1 MMHIN
6 RLKLVLIA
14 IIIIFFQLFIP
25 VINISGIEFTPD
37 LLIILLTYIGYYYGR
52 LDAIIIGFLFGLI
65 QDFATQFELIGVMS
79 LIKSLIGYCFG
90 TMALYREIWHK
101 NFRLLIIISIYFFH
115 FIIFQSI
122 CMNSTIVPDLLFVK
136 IIIIQSILCFFIL
149 IVFDKSIMKNG
160 ILK

>member
-1 MMHIN
+1 MMHAN
-6 RLKLVLIA
+6 RFKILVIS

-37 LLIILLTYIGYYYGR
+37 LLIIFLTYIGYYYGR
-52 LDAIIIGFLFGLI
+52 LEAIILGFLFGII

-90 TMALYREIWHK
+90 TMALYRDIWHR
-101 NFRLLIIISIYFFH
+101 NFRLLIIFSIYLFH

-122 CMNSTIVPDLLFVK
+122 FMNSTAAPEFLFIK
-136 IIIIQSILCFFIL
+136 IILIQSILCFFIL
-149 IVFDKSIMKNG
+149 IVFDKSIMRNG

>member
-1 MMHIN
+1 MMHAN
-6 RLKLVLIA
+6 RLKILVIS

-25 VINISGIEFTPD
+25 VINISGIEFAPD
-37 LLIILLTYIGYYYGR
+37 LLIIFLTYIGYYYGR
-52 LDAIIIGFLFGLI
+52 LEAIILGFLFGII

-90 TMALYREIWHK
+90 TMALYRDIWHR
-101 NFRLLIIISIYFFH
+101 NFRLLIIFSIYLFH

-122 CMNSTIVPDLLFVK
+122 FMNSTAAPEFLFIK
-136 IIIIQSILCFFIL
+136 IILIQSILCFFIL

>member
-1 MMHIN
+1 MMHAN
-6 RLKLVLIA
+6 RFKILVIS

-37 LLIILLTYIGYYYGR
+37 LLIIFLTYIGYYYGR
-52 LDAIIIGFLFGLI
+52 LEAIILGFLFGII

-79 LIKSLIGYCFG
+79 LIKSLIGYCLG
-90 TMALYREIWHK
+90 TMALYRDIWHR
-101 NFRLLIIISIYFFH
+101 NFRLLIIFSIYLFH

-122 CMNSTIVPDLLFVK
+122 FMNSTAAPEFLFIK
-136 IIIIQSILCFFIL
+136 IILIQSILCFFIL
-149 IVFDKSIMKNG
+149 IVFDKSIMRNG

>member
-1 MMHIN
+1 MMHAN
-6 RLKLVLIA
+6 RWKILVIS

-25 VINISGIEFTPD
+25 VINISGIEFAPD
-37 LLIILLTYIGYYYGR
+37 LLIIFLTYIGYYYGR
-52 LDAIIIGFLFGLI
+52 LEAIILGFLFGII

-90 TMALYREIWHK
+90 TMALYRDIWHR
-101 NFRLLIIISIYFFH
+101 NFRLLIIFSIYLFH

-122 CMNSTIVPDLLFVK
+122 FMNSTAAPEFLFIK
-136 IIIIQSILCFFIL
+136 IILIQSILCFFIL